1 MEKSIKNNPNIAM
14 IILSKNKNN
23 LIKDLLESIKLKCFY
38 PKDKLTLYIADTGS
52 DDSVLKGLETIVE
65 EFNTY
70 FKTVL
75 LKYDFYNF
83 AKINND
89 VVFNHIDKKIDTILF
104 SNNDIRLKNDAITI
118 MSSLI
123 DENTGTVGTRLLY
136 ENETVQHCG
145 VIFLKQEGRYGF
157 VHAFHGV
164 KNEDLKNLQPVL
176 TFPLGSTGAFLMVD
190 RTKFEKVGGFNEKYK
205 VCFEDVE
212 LNLRLW
218 LKGYVNKTS
227 VDSICYHLESA
238 TRGPQVNQDDVK
250 KIISYLI
257 SLPEVNDRMNKQN
270 GFLI

>member
-1 MEKSIKNNPNIAM
+1 
-14 IILSKNKNN
+14 
-23 LIKDLLESIKLKCFY
+23 
-38 PKDKLTLYIADTGS
+38 
-52 DDSVLKGLETIVE
+52 
-65 EFNTY
+65 
-70 FKTVL
+70 
-75 LKYDFYNF
+75 
-83 AKINND
+83 
-89 VVFNHIDKKIDTILF
+89 
-104 SNNDIRLKNDAITI
+104 

-145 VIFLKQEGRYGF
+145 IIFLKQGGQYGF

-164 KNEDLKNLQPVL
+164 KNEDLKNLQPIL
-176 TFPLGSTGAFLMVD
+176 TFPLGSTGAFLMID
-190 RTKFEKVGGFNEKYK
+190 RTKFEEVGGFNEKYK

-212 LNLRLW
+212 LNLKIW
-218 LKGYVNKTS
+218 LNGYINKTS

-250 KIISYLI
+250 NIISYLI